1 MPRELLACPVL
12 PALPASLDPVEFPAP
27 LELPVLLEPED
38 SLVSLVQLVPKE
50 RVATRVSPAPLGP
63 RVLPV
68 PVVKKEREAPMVK
81 LDPLAPL
88 GLLG

>member
-1 MPRELLACPVL
+1 MLPACPVL
-12 PALPASLDPVEFPAP
+12 LGLLASLDPVVFLAP
-27 LELPVLLEPED
+27 LVLLVLLEPED
-38 SLVSLVQLVPKE
+38 SLVNLAPLVPKE
-50 RVATRVSPAPLGP
+50 RVATRASPALLGP
-63 RVLPV
+63 KVLPV